1 MKDPV
6 LTQALAAL
14 GGADIAASDDAGCTA
29 LLASITKSITK
40 SITRVQ
46 GWLSSTDARVTS
58 RTRELHATS
67 GCMPASDRLLDLLAD
82 RTLTAARPDG
92 TAVFTSE
99 PDLPSR
105 RADRSTRRRI
115 AA

>member
-6 LTQALAAL
+6 LTQAMAAL

-29 LLASITKSITK
+29 LLASITKSIT
-40 SITRVQ
+40 RVQ
-46 GWLSSTDARVTS
+46 GWLSSTEARVTP